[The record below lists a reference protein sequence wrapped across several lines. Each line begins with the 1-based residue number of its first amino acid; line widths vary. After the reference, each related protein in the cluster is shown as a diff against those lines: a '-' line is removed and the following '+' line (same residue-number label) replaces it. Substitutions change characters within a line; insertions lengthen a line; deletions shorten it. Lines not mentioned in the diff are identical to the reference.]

1 MGASVF
7 KVNANGGGAMTDRA
21 TVPAGGCYRLMSV
34 GLVFQVAPTT
44 SENFTVTLDSQI
56 GPTWDLLL
64 YAVDPA
70 AHAMTDLVWL
80 PDQELFLEGG
90 DARPQDAVVDLL
102 GQRAVA
108 LADQRG
114 HADARPDD
122 VVDEVAVYIRVA
134 LELKYR
140 FVRQLQ

>member
-34 GLVFQVAPTT
+34 GLVFQVAPVT
-44 SENFTVTLDSQI
+44 SENFTVTLDSRI

-64 YAVDPA
+64 YSVDPGGGA
-70 AHAMTDLVWL
+70 LTDILWQ

-90 DARPQDAVVDLL
+90 DAVLCEYANTDRRAYTLQTTLKAV
-102 GQRAVA
+102 
-108 LADQRG
+108 
-114 HADARPDD
+114 P
-122 VVDEVAVYIRVA
+122 
-134 LELKYR
+134 
-140 FVRQLQ
+140 